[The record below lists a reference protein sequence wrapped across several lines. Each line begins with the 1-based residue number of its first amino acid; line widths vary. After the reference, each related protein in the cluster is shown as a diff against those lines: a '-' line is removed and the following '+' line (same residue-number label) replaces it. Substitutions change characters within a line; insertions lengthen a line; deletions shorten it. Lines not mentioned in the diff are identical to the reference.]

1 MFDERVYEIERLILI
16 ILWFYN
22 MKQLIFK
29 EFWGFEKLGF
39 VVLGFQPF
47 RHPRG
52 GGGFCFVDGDDDF
65 WPVDLKHL
73 MMLVLAQI
81 FMWSIGFHHLVSIK
95 VVDFGYS
102 KVLFSRSMLN
112 HDDVFVLDTKDKIFQ
127 LQFKGANSNI
137 QERAK
142 ALEVI
147 QFLKD
152 KYHEGT
158 CNVAIVDHGK
168 LQAEGDSGEFWVIF
182 GGFAPI
188 GKKVLS
194 DDDVIP
200 KRTPGKLYRNE
211 YVGDQIEEYSKS
223 SFETDKCYLMDCGFE
238 VFVWV
243 GRVTQVDDRKAAT
256 QAAEPKA
263 TLITR
268 LIQGYETHA
277 FRSNFDSWPSSTAPS
292 AENRGKVAE
301 DRGKVSGVF
310 LFVMVLLVSLLPSQK
325 AAKVANYML

>member
-81 FMWSIGFHHLVSIK
+81 FMCIDG
-95 VVDFGYS
+95 
-102 KVLFSRSMLN
+102 
-112 HDDVFVLDTKDKIFQ
+112 
-127 LQFKGANSNI
+127 
-137 QERAK
+137 
-142 ALEVI
+142 
-147 QFLKD
+147 
-152 KYHEGT
+152 
-158 CNVAIVDHGK
+158 GK
-168 LQAEGDSGEFWVIF
+168 
-182 GGFAPI
+182 
-188 GKKVLS
+188 
-194 DDDVIP
+194 
-200 KRTPGKLYRNE
+200 
-211 YVGDQIEEYSKS
+211 VGDQIEEYSKS

-243 GRVTQVDDRKAAT
+243 GRATQVDDRKAAT
-256 QAAEPKA
+256 QAAEA
-263 TLITR
+263 MRHMHSGQILTLGHHQPHLLLKTEEKWLKIEDKF
-268 LIQGYETHA
+268 QG
-277 FRSNFDSWPSSTAPS
+277 FFFLSWCSCCRSYPRKKQPRSS
-292 AENRGKVAE
+292 
-301 DRGKVSGVF
+301 
-310 LFVMVLLVSLLPSQK
+310 LPSFDLGDISTEPCKFLTKHNSSSNSHRTNRFPEGSPSNGLQRQLQQLFHLHDSGLDQTFIDDLPVFMCN
-325 AAKVANYML
+325 KVVGANEPFDYAVCLCEFSENDKLRLLQLTAMRSISIV

>member
-39 VVLGFQPF
+39 VVL
-47 RHPRG
+47 
-52 GGGFCFVDGDDDF
+52 
-65 WPVDLKHL
+65 VDLKHL

-81 FMWSIGFHHLVSIK
+81 FMW
-95 VVDFGYS
+95 
-102 KVLFSRSMLN
+102 
-112 HDDVFVLDTKDKIFQ
+112 
-127 LQFKGANSNI
+127 
-137 QERAK
+137 AK

-152 KYHEGT
+152 KYHEGI

-168 LQAEGDSGEFWVIF
+168 LQAEGDSGEIWVIF
-182 GGFAPI
+182 CGFAPI

-211 YVGDQIEEYSKS
+211 YVFVS
-223 SFETDKCYLMDCGFE
+223 SRLYL
-238 VFVWV
+238 
-243 GRVTQVDDRKAAT
+243 
-256 QAAEPKA
+256 
-263 TLITR
+263 
-268 LIQGYETHA
+268 
-277 FRSNFDSWPSSTAPS
+277 
-292 AENRGKVAE
+292 
-301 DRGKVSGVF
+301 F
-310 LFVMVLLVSLLPSQK
+310 LCV
-325 AAKVANYML
+325 

>member
-1 MFDERVYEIERLILI
+1 
-16 ILWFYN
+16 
-22 MKQLIFK
+22 
-29 EFWGFEKLGF
+29 
-39 VVLGFQPF
+39 
-47 RHPRG
+47 
-52 GGGFCFVDGDDDF
+52 
-65 WPVDLKHL
+65 
-73 MMLVLAQI
+73 
-81 FMWSIGFHHLVSIK
+81 
-95 VVDFGYS
+95 
-102 KVLFSRSMLN
+102 MLN

-127 LQFKGANSNI
+127 LQFNGANSNI

-158 CNVAIVDHGK
+158 CNVAIVDNGK
-168 LQAEGDSGEFWVIF
+168 LQAEGDSGEFRVIF

-200 KRTPGKLYRNE
+200 KRTHGKLDRNE
-211 YVGDQIEEYSKS
+211 YVFVSSRLYLFFIDGGKVRDQIEEYSKS

-243 GRVTQVDDRKAAT
+243 GRAT
-256 QAAEPKA
+256 NNRPKA

-301 DRGKVSGVF
+301 DRGKVSGLIARGFSFCHGALGVA
-310 LFVMVLLVSLLPSQK
+310 LTL
-325 AAKVANYML
+325 AKKHPRYTN